1 MRLVTNSLYQNLCN
15 GIRFLIAK
23 NTNFFGITMIYFAT
37 FRKSIIS
44 YDSTFV
50 LIQAILFYNK
60 TIRVD
65 CRVKNFKY
73 MWI

>member
-1 MRLVTNSLYQNLCN
+1 
-15 GIRFLIAK
+15 
-23 NTNFFGITMIYFAT
+23 MIYFAT